1 MEDDRKSSRKIQFS
15 TKALRCIIKEMK
27 EGDISEYDGAD
38 TRAGL
43 RASAFTPIYGR

>member
-43 RASAFTPIYGR
+43 GASALTPIYGR